1 MGLEKV
7 LATIFHG
14 SLSRFLPSNS
24 RDNGINSSA
33 IFALDTPLH
42 LPGIIL
48 IGSYYGQTSR
58 KP

>member
-1 MGLEKV
+1 
-7 LATIFHG
+7 
-14 SLSRFLPSNS
+14 LPSNS

-42 LPGIIL
+42 LPRIIL